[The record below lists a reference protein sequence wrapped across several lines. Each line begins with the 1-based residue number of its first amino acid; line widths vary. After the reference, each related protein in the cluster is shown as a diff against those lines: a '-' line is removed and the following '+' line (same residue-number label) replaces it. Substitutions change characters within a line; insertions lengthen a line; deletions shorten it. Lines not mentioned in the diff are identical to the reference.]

1 MRQVFSSP
9 RLENVEQV
17 ARLLEDAGIETRITD
32 GRSYKG
38 SRRRNFSYGAADADA
53 KPAVWVVR
61 SEDQVRART
70 LLRDAGL
77 IDSTR
82 PTDSYLAPTFRT
94 EAPTATRKTGVQ
106 SRAARIKLVLLGGIA
121 IGVAFMVHHMLTNRP
136 PQQEAA
142 GPFDGSVSPVL
153 LPIARAVF
161 EHELPSA
168 RLPTVCLSIDG
179 KDAPL
184 EMLEAL
190 YRQGM
195 VVAPGSACVRNPDED
210 RGSYHLASGR
220 EALLLDVVR
229 FRPSAA
235 DTGEVEYNAYHH
247 RMFGDYKTLRVQRID
262 GRWEVVDVVRHVS
275 S

>member
-9 RLENVEQV
+9 RLENVEKV
-17 ARLLEDAGIETRITD
+17 ARLLEDAGIEARITD

-38 SRRRNFSYGAADADA
+38 NRRRNFSYGGAGADA

-61 SEDQVRART
+61 SDDQIRART

-77 IDSTR
+77 LDSTR
-82 PTDSYLAPTFRT
+82 PTDSYLAPTFRA
-94 EAPTATRKTGVQ
+94 EPAAGPRKPGIQ
-106 SRAARIKLVLLGGIA
+106 SRAMRIKLVLLGGIA

-142 GPFDGSVSPVL
+142 GPFDGSISPTL
-153 LPIARAVF
+153 LPVARAVF

-168 RLPTVCLSIDG
+168 RLPTVCLAIDG
-179 KDAPL
+179 KDAPQA
-184 EMLEAL
+184 MLEAL
-190 YRQGM
+190 YRQGR
-195 VVAPGSACVRNPDED
+195 VVAPASACIRNPDED

-220 EALLLDVVR
+220 EALMLDIAR
-229 FRPSAA
+229 FRPTAPDA
-235 DTGEVEYNAYHH
+235 GEVEYIAYHH
-247 RMFGDYKTLRVQRID
+247 RMFGDYKTLRVQRVD
-262 GRWEVVDVVRHVS
+262 GRWQVTGVVRHVS

>member
-38 SRRRNFSYGAADADA
+38 NRRRNFSYGSTDADA
-53 KPAVWVVR
+53 RPAVWVVR
-61 SEDQVRART
+61 SDDQVRART

-94 EAPTATRKTGVQ
+94 EPAAGPRKSGIQ

-142 GPFDGSVSPVL
+142 GPFDGSASPVL
-153 LPIARAVF
+153 LPVARAVF

-168 RLPTVCLSIDG
+168 RLSTVCLSIDG
-179 KDAPL
+179 KDAPQ

-195 VVAPGSACVRNPDED
+195 VVAPGSTCVRNPDED
-210 RGSYHLASGR
+210 VGSQHRSGR
-220 EALLLDVVR
+220 EALLLDVTR
-229 FRPSAA
+229 FRATAP
-235 DTGEVEYNAYHH
+235 DEGEVEYTAYHH
-247 RMFGDYKTLRVQRID
+247 RMFGDYKTLRVRRVD
-262 GRWEVVDVVRHVS
+262 GRWQVVEVVRHVS